1 MSWPSINFK
10 PYLLVSILCL
20 PVGKN
25 IANELFEGCWHDF
38 ESKRV
43 MEWSSAYPESLSHVP
58 TNFHNN
64 RHLTGLKKSLD
75 KFAVELD
82 DFDDIYQAS
91 LTIAAR
97 NCPSKRHEI
106 GENLRRKYVVANKLY
121 SELRY
126 IHSLLS
132 DVNTYRQNSRL
143 LKKLTKKTKE
153 LKGQL
158 KR

>member
-1 MSWPSINFK
+1 
-10 PYLLVSILCL
+10 L
-20 PVGKN
+20 PVGKS
-25 IANELFEGCWHDF
+25 IANDLFEGCWHDF

-43 MEWSSAYPESLSHVP
+43 MQWASSYPESLSHVP
-58 TNFHNN
+58 SNYQHS

-75 KFAVELD
+75 KFENELE

-97 NCPSKRHEI
+97 NCPSKHHKI

-126 IHSLLS
+126 IHSLLLH
-132 DVNTYRQNSRL
+132 VNKYQVNSRL
-143 LKKLTKKTKE
+143 LKRLAKRTKE